1 MYFHYKSRYPSVR
14 GRAIAVSQLAEYR
27 STSWI
32 PLHPGPEETGF
43 YGETDKKLL
52 TRTLLQWIPATGV
65 TPPTELADMG
75 SVPILQVASTAPN
88 AATPLIDLDAAAQR
102 LGGNR
107 AFFDQIA
114 QAFRDDAAAQSEQA
128 LKAMNISA
136 PEDQETAKRLWQVL
150 GEQFALVLD
159 ELTAIPLPVAIAVPA
174 VATAAAAIHTQLRA
188 DMLRSLATMLGAG
201 NSRLARCAARFAKP
215 ARRIWM
221 RALLPLKRLS
231 AASILRRLWRIAR
244 IFSARQWNA
253 TPSGIDQGDAGSS
266 RPAFSIRYGVAET
279 GLQEGAQAREYQVAV
294 AILRDGACRR
304 LGE

>member
-1 MYFHYKSRYPSVR
+1 MYCQSY
-14 GRAIAVSQLAEYR
+14 QR
-27 STSWI
+27 SMDAGMNDHITKPI
-32 PLHPGPEETGF
+32 
-43 YGETDKKLL
+43 DKKLL

-159 ELTAIPLPVAIAVPA
+159 ELTAISLPVVIAVPT

-201 NSRLARCAARFAKP
+201 NMQACTLCGEIRQTCTPHLDARFVALEEAVSRLDFAK
-215 ARRIWM
+215 
-221 RALLPLKRLS
+221 ALAHRTDLLS
-231 AASILRRLWRIAR
+231 
-244 IFSARQWNA
+244 
-253 TPSGIDQGDAGSS
+253 TPVECDS
-266 RPAFSIRYGVAET
+266 
-279 GLQEGAQAREYQVAV
+279 
-294 AILRDGACRR
+294 LRDRSR
-304 LGE
+304 